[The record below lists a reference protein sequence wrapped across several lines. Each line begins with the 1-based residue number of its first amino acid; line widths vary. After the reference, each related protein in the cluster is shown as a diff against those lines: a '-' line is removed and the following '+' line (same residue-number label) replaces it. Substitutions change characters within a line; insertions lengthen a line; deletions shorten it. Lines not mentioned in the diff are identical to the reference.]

1 MYILRVLLFI
11 AAILGGFAYIARQ
24 IPQEVSM
31 PPEEEK
37 FDAAKVKTVD
47 DVVEIGQKIFFGKGQ
62 CALCHALGGGTSGR
76 CPNLG
81 GDNPV
86 GIKLTREFEYETYT
100 QPNAYI
106 YMDYTNS
113 PPKRFAARMPEINKP
128 PIGLT
133 EPEMLTVFAFLQKA
147 SGPVE
152 ITPEEIIALAN
163 PRKEESGQSAPAHLE
178 IVSLGDAVSGKATF
192 EKFECVGC
200 HKIGEILGGDKGPD
214 LLPALKKKEIVAIR
228 SAIFEKSDAHQS
240 YDEKMTVKEMKDI
253 LSYLAG
259 FKTAKEVETL
269 AGHVAPTAGGG
280 I

>member
-31 PPEEEK
+31 PPQEEK

-113 PPKRFAARMPEINKP
+113 PPKSFAARMPEINKP

-147 SGPVE
+147 SGAVE

-163 PRKEESGQSAPAHLE
+163 PRKEEGVSVPVE
-178 IVSLGDAVSGKATF
+178 TVSLGDAVSGKATF

-200 HKIGEILGGDKGPD
+200 HKIGEISGGDKGPN
-214 LLPALKKKEIVAIR
+214 LLPVLKKKEIVEIR
-228 SAIFEKSDAHQS
+228 SAIFEKSDSHQS
-240 YDEKMTVKEMKDI
+240 YDAKMTVKEMKDI

-259 FKTAKEVETL
+259 FKADKEVGTL
-269 AGHVAPTAGGG
+269 SSGHVAPTSGEGGV
-280 I
+280 

>member
-1 MYILRVLLFI
+1 MYIFRVLLFI

-31 PPEEEK
+31 PPQEEK
-37 FDAAKVKTVD
+37 FDAAKVKTVE

-113 PPKRFAARMPEINKP
+113 PPKRFAARMPEINKS

-147 SGPVE
+147 SGQVE
-152 ITPEEIIALAN
+152 VTPEEIIALAN
-163 PRKEESGQSAPAHLE
+163 PHKEENAPVPVE
-178 IVSLGDAVSGKATF
+178 TVSLGDAVNGKGVF

-200 HKIGEILGGDKGPD
+200 HKIGEIAGGDKGPD
-214 LLPALKKKEIVAIR
+214 LLPAVKEKEIAAIR
-228 SAIFEKSDAHQS
+228 SAIFEKSASHPS
-240 YDEKMTVKEMKDI
+240 YDDKMTVKEMKDI

-259 FKTAKEVETL
+259 FKTAKQGAV
-269 AGHVAPTAGGG
+269 
-280 I
+280 